1 MTCPELACSPYPQRA
16 QMTCLKLTYF
26 IYLYYHLMFIS
37 FINFYL
43 LVILLAYANLISYLF
58 DFLFYWRMLILLAFA
73 HSNLGKNIKYKI

>member
-1 MTCPELACSPYPQRA
+1 
-16 QMTCLKLTYF
+16 
-26 IYLYYHLMFIS
+26 MFIS